1 MVVMLVGMVS
11 GDVPGDT
18 HERMASDFVCVCT
31 VLTWH
36 YLIGRRDHGVDAAIR
51 AWDLSRAWS
60 ILSLVLCR
68 ASLLFRD

>member
-36 YLIGRRDHGVDAAIR
+36 YLIGR
-51 AWDLSRAWS
+51 
-60 ILSLVLCR
+60 
-68 ASLLFRD
+68 